1 VDILESKNKVFTVD
15 MQPIN
20 VQQFKPFGV
29 G

>member
-1 VDILESKNKVFTVD
+1 VGIIESKNKVFTVGI
-15 MQPIN
+15 QPIN